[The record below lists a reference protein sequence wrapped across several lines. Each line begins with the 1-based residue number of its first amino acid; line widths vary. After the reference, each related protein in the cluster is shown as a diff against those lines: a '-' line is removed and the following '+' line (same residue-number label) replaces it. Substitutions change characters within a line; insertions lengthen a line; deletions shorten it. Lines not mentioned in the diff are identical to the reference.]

1 MDVPAGPASKGEDH
15 FSDEFDMNLNDL
27 VCLFVDDGSAFPST
41 LHGLYVN
48 SLRQSNWGIANFQGL
63 GFVAGF
69 FALVPD
75 QLAEAVH
82 YCHRC

>member
-48 SLRQSNWGIANFQGL
+48 SLKAIKL
-63 GFVAGF
+63 GN
-69 FALVPD
+69 
-75 QLAEAVH
+75 
-82 YCHRC
+82 R